1 MKKTLSA
8 KQAYIREFIPFVDFL
23 ADILGPNSEVVL
35 NDLLDLDHSV
45 VAIRNS
51 HISHRQVGD
60 PATDLALR
68 TMKAGRAEKRD
79 YLANYKG
86 VTHGKYPM
94 RSSTYFLRLAGEIV
108 GMICINTDESD
119 LDELQ
124 QQVTKIMQ
132 DYKHLNV
139 AHLNTPKAEAT
150 SADDPHESPVAPE
163 HLTTSITDLAREVT
177 QAVCA
182 EYGVSVEYL
191 KQNEKLEIVRN
202 LYHQGYFLLKDSVSE
217 VAKIIKVSDPS
228 VYRYLQTVKYEDSDH
243 DQNTSTD

>member
-1 MKKTLSA
+1 MEKTLSM
-8 KQAYIREFIPFVDFL
+8 KQAYVREFIPFVDFL

-35 NDLLDLDHSV
+35 NDLLDLNHSV

-51 HISHRQVGD
+51 HISHRKVGD

-68 TMKAGRAEKRD
+68 TMKAGKTEKRD

-94 RSSTYFLRLAGEIV
+94 RSSTYFLRLDGEIV

-124 QQVTKIMQ
+124 QQVIKIMR
-132 DYKHLNV
+132 DYKHLN
-139 AHLNTPKAEAT
+139 APNIHTPKAAPVQEEVH
-150 SADDPHESPVAPE
+150 DSPVAPE

-177 QAVCA
+177 QTVCA

-202 LYHQGYFLLKDSVSE
+202 LYHQGYFLLKDSVNE
-217 VAKIIKVSDPS
+217 VAKVIKVSDPS
-228 VYRYLQTVKYEDSDH
+228 VYRYLQTVKDEDKNI
-243 DQNTSTD
+243 NTD